1 MMNSI
6 SNKLVILFTASMVMV
21 ASIVISVWNTAREQE
36 RVHQELTS
44 LMEIELGIDLIR
56 SQLWVFLQYE
66 DFDSLE
72 QVDRAQRNL
81 TETLHLFT
89 GEAKQ
94 LNNIFRMNQS
104 LASLLQHEKS
114 VLESTKNITNRAP
127 VSLKTQ
133 TLLHSRYN
141 MLVQNMTEEIFYI
154 HQSLL
159 GKSAA
164 LQQTNLLSTAAL
176 TLFIAL
182 TITVIAWRIM
192 SRFKSGS
199 LALRNGIEKLAAGD
213 MTCQIKTSHMDKEFR
228 SLAKFF
234 NQMTQSLRDSVVT
247 REELEQQVKIKT
259 AQLEQQKQKLQFM
272 SEHDPLTGLMNRF
285 AFEKALN
292 NAVIKANR
300 SGVKLA
306 LLFIDLDKFKQVN
319 DSQGHD
325 AGDFVLGEIA
335 KRLNLCIRNSD
346 IVARLGGDEFVVCLD
361 LLESFEAVPAKVEDI
376 IAKLVEPIWFK
387 EQSLEIGVSIGVS
400 YYPLHA
406 ESPAALINSADQAMY
421 RAKEHLGS
429 SYFENTPHQDVQ
441 SS

>member
-1 MMNSI
+1 MMSSI
-6 SNKLVILFTASMVMV
+6 SKKLVILFAACMVLV
-21 ASIVISVWNTAREQE
+21 ASIVISVLSTVREQS
-36 RVHQELTS
+36 RVQQELTS

-66 DFDSLE
+66 DINSLN
-72 QVDRAQRNL
+72 QVDSAQRHL
-81 TETLHLFT
+81 TEILRQFPGRSNDLS
-89 GEAKQ
+89 
-94 LNNIFRMNQS
+94 NIFRMNQS
-104 LASLLQHEKS
+104 LSGLLQHEKS
-114 VLESTKNITNRAP
+114 VLKSTSGTSETESIA
-127 VSLKTQ
+127 LKTK

-159 GKSAA
+159 ERSAR
-164 LQQTNLLSTAAL
+164 LQKQNVLSTAAA

-182 TITVIAWRIM
+182 SITLIVWRIM
-192 SRFKSGS
+192 RRFKSGS
-199 LALRNGIEKLAAGD
+199 LALRYGIEKLASGD
-213 MTCQIKTSHMDKEFR
+213 MNCQIKTEHMDKEFQ

-234 NQMTQSLRDSVVT
+234 NKMTQSLRESVVT
-247 REELEQQVKIKT
+247 REELKHQVTIKT
-259 AQLEQQKQKLQFM
+259 AQLEEQKQKLQFM
-272 SEHDPLTGLMNRF
+272 SEHDALTGLMNRF

-300 SGVKLA
+300 SGLKLA

-319 DSQGHD
+319 DSKGHD
-325 AGDFVLGEIA
+325 AGDFVLTTVA
-335 KRLNLCIRNSD
+335 TRLKASIRGSD

-361 LLESFEAVPAKVEDI
+361 LLSSLDSVPAKVDQI
-376 IAKLVEPIWFK
+376 IENIIEPIIFK
-387 EQSLEIGVSIGVS
+387 EQAIDVGVSIGVS

-406 ESPAALINSADQAMY
+406 SSPSELINSADQAMY

-429 SYFENTPHQDVQ
+429 SYSESPTRQDAQ